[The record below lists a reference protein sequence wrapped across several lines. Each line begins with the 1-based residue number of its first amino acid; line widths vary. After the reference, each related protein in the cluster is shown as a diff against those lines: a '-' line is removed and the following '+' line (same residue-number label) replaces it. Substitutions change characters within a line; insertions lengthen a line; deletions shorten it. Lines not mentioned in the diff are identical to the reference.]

1 MRKQLFLLY
10 LIFTVLFGCKKEK
23 QEIKFFHIPNTLKN
37 SALFQ
42 KNSYWVY
49 RNDTTGATDC
59 TYVKS
64 DLVSGSTTYKYN
76 DNVDYVIDYVKM
88 PIQSTLFYHFNI
100 SGKLGNISTSPG
112 YPFLAGM
119 IGFGNGCNPGNTAY
133 VLHDDTLTNHQGE
146 NYYNCSSDP
155 KFYYGGGDKFVELGE
170 YSDFKVNNFVFDSV
184 RVTRSLFYTSYY
196 SPNDS
201 IDFYFSSGKGF
212 VKIVFRVDT
221 ARYHTSPKRA
231 TMSWTLLRYKVVR

>member
-1 MRKQLFLLY
+1 MTGSTLKLPFASQPVMTGSATLLAGQTLFDPHIPVMLFACSFIGKPLSKIQCIHVFFHAKINSHYAKLWRGVWLWLINY

-100 SGKLGNISTSPG
+100 SNFK
-112 YPFLAGM
+112 
-119 IGFGNGCNPGNTAY
+119 
-133 VLHDDTLTNHQGE
+133 
-146 NYYNCSSDP
+146 
-155 KFYYGGGDKFVELGE
+155 EL
-170 YSDFKVNNFVFDSV
+170 FFVFNFYINC
-184 RVTRSLFYTSYY
+184 LFVFGILYLF
-196 SPNDS
+196 
-201 IDFYFSSGKGF
+201 ILLLIIFIFYNLIK
-212 VKIVFRVDT
+212 
-221 ARYHTSPKRA
+221 
-231 TMSWTLLRYKVVR
+231 